1 MEAESHRAN
10 YNFTLRVSVTGS
22 TTGLS
27 NPCFDTQRLLC
38 LVTDCSRGGVMEA
51 ESHRATYDCTLRVSA
66 TALAMVSVQSY
77 DNGLLTWC
85 IKMRQSLV
93 VQFTTAL

>member
-1 MEAESHRAN
+1 
-10 YNFTLRVSVTGS
+10 
-22 TTGLS
+22 
-27 NPCFDTQRLLC
+27 
-38 LVTDCSRGGVMEA
+38 MEA

-66 TALAMVSVQSY
+66 TALATVSVQPS

>member
-1 MEAESHRAN
+1 
-10 YNFTLRVSVTGS
+10 
-22 TTGLS
+22 
-27 NPCFDTQRLLC
+27 
-38 LVTDCSRGGVMEA
+38 MEA

-66 TALAMVSVQSY
+66 TALATVSVQSS